1 MNEKADTLSG
11 TPNPTAPR
19 FGEAPDGLDL
29 HPRPPRPVRV
39 SKRAAGALMALAAI
53 ILGLFAYGGYKR
65 QQRQVAALAEG
76 NTPSNVS
83 PATAAG
89 VDIAKDI
96 PTGNLPNA
104 STLRGAPSESG
115 TLVPP
120 GELQAGQAAQQ
131 IGGVPGAGG
140 QVFVRQ
146 APMPAQP
153 VAAQI
158 PQPRE
163 PSPEERRLLAAYE
176 REQQAIAA
184 PTTLREGFGAAGSGT
199 SPQAGQGGRSNGD
212 DAAQIASMVQ
222 ALIAAERGSQVTPRR
237 YALLVAHARKSGN
250 ETGDIGD
257 QNMQERKESFLTKA
271 RAGQMDDY
279 LKSHPDRTVITVRNQ
294 SGLGDSGNPRASVE
308 FRSSGR
314 TEGARVV
321 ERLRHR
327 HRSISADPAR
337 RAPGRRLQLENRLRP
352 GWRPGD
358 LGPRD
363 LPGRLVTRSLRDDRP
378 GRSRLLRLPRQGG
391 PPLQAPGRLR
401 STYKSLRRSLG
412 DLPESEPIIAHLSE
426 SRTSC
431 RKRSWPTSRRSRR
444 TDHAAKP
451 ECSAD
456 DQDPVGYR
464 FNVRV
469 NRDILFDGPTSRN
482 RPGKPS

>member
-1 MNEKADTLSG
+1 
-11 TPNPTAPR
+11 
-19 FGEAPDGLDL
+19 
-29 HPRPPRPVRV
+29 
-39 SKRAAGALMALAAI
+39 MALAAI

-76 NTPSNVS
+76 NTPRNVS

-120 GELQAGQAAQQ
+120 GELQAGQAGQQ
-131 IGGVPGAGG
+131 LGGVPGAGG

-199 SPQAGQGGRSNGD
+199 SPQTGQGGRNNGD
-212 DAAQIASMVQ
+212 DAAQIASMIQ
-222 ALIAAERGSQVTPRR
+222 ALSRQGGGSQVTPD
-237 YALLVAHARKSGN
+237 ALRSLVASRGSSGN
-250 ETGDIGD
+250 EAGDDGD

-279 LKSHPDRTVITVRNQ
+279 LKSTRTAPLSRYEIKA
-294 SGLGDSGNPRASVE
+294 GWE
-308 FRSSGR
+308 
-314 TEGARVV
+314 
-321 ERLRHR
+321 
-327 HRSISADPAR
+327 IPAI
-337 RAPGRRLQLENRLRP
+337 LEQALNS
-352 GWRPGD
+352 
-358 LGPRD
+358 D
-363 LPGRLVTRSLRDDRP
+363 LPGELKALVSSNVYDTATGRFLLIPQGARLVGVYNSRIGYGQDGVQVIWDRVIYPDGSSLDLSGMIGQDAHGYSGFRDKVDRHYKRLVGFAVLTSLFAAASEIAQNQNRSLLTYPSPAQVAGSAAGQQAADLGAQITRRNLNVQP
-378 GRSRLLRLPRQGG
+378 TIKI
-391 PPLQAPGRLR
+391 PL
-401 STYKSLRRSLG
+401 
-412 DLPESEPIIAHLSE
+412 
-426 SRTSC
+426 
-431 RKRSWPTSRRSRR
+431 
-444 TDHAAKP
+444 
-451 ECSAD
+451 
-456 DQDPVGYR
+456 
-464 FNVRV
+464 
-469 NRDILFDGPTSRN
+469 DIGLTCE
-482 RPGKPS
+482 